1 MNSMTSVRA
10 GALDAARKFPENFA
24 SKRSFREAVSQ
35 RLRRWLLGSA
45 HALVLRRVPALPKL
59 FAQSAA
65 RPLIADAG
73 RQKTGE
79 ILRAASSARRSKQG
93 HLVPDPGQS
102 LSLTVTPT
110 LDVLEADWKDLQER
124 AAVSPYQ
131 RFDLVDAW
139 VRNAAVGDGL
149 EAQIGVARDAAG
161 RVAMILPFGLIR
173 RLGTTVGIYLGGSHF
188 NVNMPLV
195 DPELRIGPK
204 AVASLL
210 DAYCRATGVDLL
222 LLCNQPKSWKGTQ
235 HPFLCLPHYGAPDD
249 VRLII
254 IEDGD
259 YQGYLANQLTR
270 KMRSELRRKTMKFEE
285 AGAARAVRAATP
297 EDVDRFLAAFIE
309 QKSKRLA
316 AQGLDD
322 PFALPGVKNFLRD
335 AALSGLAG
343 PGMEMHAIEANG
355 RLVSVRAG
363 ACHRDHYSFM
373 VQSFD
378 TEDALAKYSPSEYLM
393 AEVLADSCK
402 QGIFT
407 FDYGVGDGRFKKV
420 WSNDVAQLF
429 NVTYA
434 VTKKGQLYA
443 SFMRLS
449 SAAIRYIKRNPRLF
463 SAVQDARALSARL
476 RGQTES

>member
-1 MNSMTSVRA
+1 
-10 GALDAARKFPENFA
+10 
-24 SKRSFREAVSQ
+24 
-35 RLRRWLLGSA
+35 
-45 HALVLRRVPALPKL
+45 
-59 FAQSAA
+59 
-65 RPLIADAG
+65 
-73 RQKTGE
+73 
-79 ILRAASSARRSKQG
+79 
-93 HLVPDPGQS
+93 
-102 LSLTVTPT
+102 
-110 LDVLEADWKDLQER
+110 
-124 AAVSPYQ
+124 
-131 RFDLVDAW
+131 
-139 VRNAAVGDGL
+139 
-149 EAQIGVARDAAG
+149 
-161 RVAMILPFGLIR
+161 
-173 RLGTTVGIYLGGSHF
+173 
-188 NVNMPLV
+188 
-195 DPELRIGPK
+195 
-204 AVASLL
+204 
-210 DAYCRATGVDLL
+210 
-222 LLCNQPKSWKGTQ
+222 
-235 HPFLCLPHYGAPDD
+235 
-249 VRLII
+249 
-254 IEDGD
+254 
-259 YQGYLANQLTR
+259 
-270 KMRSELRRKTMKFEE
+270 MKFEE